1 MFKDCTVK
9 YYKDPRTNENS
20 CVMVTYPANEN
31 GISKAMAEKTFLNAN
46 YLINL

>member
-9 YYKDPRTNENS
+9 YYKDPRTNQNS

-31 GISKAMAEKTFLNAN
+31 GISKALAVPIDENNTD
-46 YLINL
+46 YQDI